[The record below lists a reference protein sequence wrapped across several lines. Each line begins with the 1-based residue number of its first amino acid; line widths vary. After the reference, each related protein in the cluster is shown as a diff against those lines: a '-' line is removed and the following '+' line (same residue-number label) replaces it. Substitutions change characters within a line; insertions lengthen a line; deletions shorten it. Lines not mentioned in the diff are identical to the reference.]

1 MGRDNTQLLKAMSAG
16 DASAAK
22 RLTPLVYD
30 ELRVLARRYLRPG
43 SASNRTL
50 EPTALVHEAFLRLVD
65 KKTTD
70 LRSRTHFYALAAG
83 AMRQILIDHVRKQ
96 KRAKRGGDWHRITLS
111 DVQAVTARTSVD
123 LVALQEA
130 LEKLT
135 ELDERAARVV
145 EMRFFAGLTE
155 QAIAEYLDVSERT
168 VRNDWTMA
176 RAWLRCE
183 LGAED
188 RADHEDA

>member
-43 SASNRTL
+43 RASDRTL

-70 LRSRTHFYALAAG
+70 LRSQTHFYALAAG
-83 AMRQILIDHVRKQ
+83 AMRHVLIDHVRNQ

-135 ELDERAARVV
+135 GLDERAARVV

-188 RADHEDA
+188 RTDDENA

>member
-1 MGRDNTQLLKAMSAG
+1 MGQDNTQLLKAMTAG

-30 ELRVLARRYLRPG
+30 ELRVLARRYLPPD
-43 SASNRTL
+43 SASERTL

-70 LRSRTHFYALAAG
+70 LRSQTHFYALAAG
-83 AMRQILIDHVRKQ
+83 AMRHVLIDHVRDQ

-111 DVQAVTARTSVD
+111 DLRAGKARTSVD
-123 LVALQEA
+123 LEALQEA

-135 ELDERAARVV
+135 ALDERAARVV

-155 QAIAEYLDVSERT
+155 QVIAEYLDVSERT

-176 RAWLRCE
+176 RSWLRCE
-183 LGAED
+183 LGAEE
-188 RADHEDA
+188 RADNEDA